1 MLSYL
6 KQAVAGWTRA
16 EALIAHYVSTV
27 PFGEAHGYEAFRKL
41 NVEFGLQNRS
51 EALALRESVLAFTVK
66 EAKLMD
72 IVRAVDARLQQYQMI
87 LDSGFADPTL
97 QGRTAD
103 LAIPEADK
111 VLLLLK
117 QLP

>member
-1 MLSYL
+1 MRSTRLLSYL

-27 PFGEAHGYEAFRKL
+27 PFGEAHGCEAFRKL

-72 IVRAVDARLQQYQMI
+72 IVRAVDTRLQQYQ
-87 LDSGFADPTL
+87 
-97 QGRTAD
+97 
-103 LAIPEADK
+103 
-111 VLLLLK
+111 
-117 QLP
+117 